1 MQGGI
6 MGSKTLDIII
16 PTKNNSKILIKNL
29 NYLLNISDR
38 IRVVVLDSSDQ
49 PSIFSKNFKNL
60 KSDLEVFRTPKN
72 FSSVQNFDA
81 GVEHIRSDFFIFLCD
96 DDFVSA
102 NIMDIIDDLDS
113 RGLKACISTFPMN
126 ILWRGFKA
134 KTLNIKNEI
143 ALVERKYSQDEV
155 VLFSDAEIENC
166 IRKQSRG
173 PLNLPRAYLGITSSE
188 VLVSLRK
195 KQQNLFGSISPDIF
209 SSIKIAEN
217 IESYIKID
225 YPFIIPGAS
234 PNTASAEE
242 AKGSEQNHMKRA
254 KNYNWNSL
262 IPEIHNEAC
271 IWSQALSDALLES
284 DRSISNYSNLYS
296 RMFHIFHQHPHKISK
311 AFLQNRDKITLFL
324 YSFMNAIKLLTT
336 KIFERFVNND
346 VSRITDL
353 KHLEG
358 VNGILEKYRT
368 KSN

>member
-1 MQGGI
+1 

-16 PTKNNSKILIKNL
+16 PTKNNSKILAKNL

-38 IRVVVLDSSDQ
+38 LRVVVMDSSDQ
-49 PSIFSKNFKNL
+49 PSIFSENFKKF
-60 KSDLEVFRTPKN
+60 KSDIEVYRTPRN

-81 GVEHIRSDFFIFLCD
+81 GVEHIRSDFFIFLGD
-96 DDFVSA
+96 DDFVCS
-102 NIMDIIDDLDS
+102 NIMDIVDDLDS

-143 ALVERKYSQDEV
+143 ALVERKYSQSEV
-155 VLFSDAEIENC
+155 VLFSDTEIQNC

-188 VLVSLRK
+188 VLVSLNK
-195 KQQNLFGSISPDIF
+195 KQQKLFGSVSPDIF

-254 KNYNWNSL
+254 KNYKWNPL

-271 IWSQALSDALLES
+271 IWSQALSDALLGS
-284 DRSISNYSNLYS
+284 DRNISNYSNLYS
-296 RMFHIFHQHPHKISK
+296 RMFHIFHLHPRKISK
-311 AFLQNRDKITLFL
+311 AFLQNSNKITLLF
-324 YSFMNAIKLLTT
+324 YSFMNAIGLLMT
-336 KIFERFVNND
+336 KIFERFLNND
-346 VSRITDL
+346 VSGMTDL
-353 KHLEG
+353 QHLEE
-358 VNGILEKYRT
+358 VNSILENIEPDQNKAIW
-368 KSN
+368 K